1 MLGNTR
7 AGLAFMLG
15 TNAPREQPHV
25 IRMRHLGE
33 DGARRRGSV
42 TPAGTSA
49 VERAVRPVGPAR
61 RAYGAL
67 LGLILCGGFRIIF
80 LRWLLRC
87 LRGERGANAFNNDL
101 DLTHCSR
108 AALHLDK

>member
-15 TNAPREQPHV
+15 TNAPRGRPPV

-33 DGARRRGSV
+33 DGARRRGNV

-49 VERAVRPVGPAR
+49 VERAVRPVRPAW
-61 RAYGAL
+61 RAYGAF
-67 LGLILCGGFRIIF
+67 LGLILCGGFRVIL
-80 LRWLLRC
+80 LRWLLFC
-87 LRGERGANAFNNDL
+87 LRGKRGANAFNNGL
-101 DLTHCSR
+101 RFNTL
-108 AALHLDK
+108 